1 MAKIFVLT
9 RETNVKNVDRET
21 FLVKA
26 FTDEEKAKVAFNE
39 LVGEVE
45 KEFIA
50 KRDAEDC
57 TMELSDGH
65 MIIDYNNFDEWDEVM
80 IRDLELD

>member
-9 RETNVKNVDRET
+9 RESDVKNVDRET

-26 FTDEEKAKVAFNE
+26 FTDKEKANKAFEE
-39 LVGEVE
+39 LANEVE
-45 KEFIA
+45 KEFTA

-57 TMELSDGH
+57 TMEMSEGH
-65 MIIDYNNFDEWDEVM
+65 MIIDYNNFSEWDEVM
-80 IRDLELD
+80 IKEVELD